1 MTADANPRLYY
12 PPNHTIETLRAVV
25 SGSKTTEKIADELGV
40 SENTAQNKI
49 HDPLHLGLI
58 EEDNG
63 KYEPTKDA
71 KRVVQLDDESAM
83 EETFLELPGVEQ
95 VLEEIENGGAT
106 TEKVGRIISFETD
119 SGAAKESTFKNYG
132 RVYANWIERLDL
144 GEVED
149 STSGSQHPLKTDNGA
164 NNPRVPP
171 QKVIDALRVID
182 DVESHEDLADRLG
195 YSDRHTKKIL
205 STAYALEVA
214 ERERGGGFSTTEIGR
229 TVTTTSEGK
238 QREVLR
244 NSLLEIPLVQ
254 AYCNR
259 VPSGKFRNKA
269 VMQQVSEDYSLGWSE
284 GTVQTRAKRLYRW
297 LLFTR
302 LAEEESQGVL
312 VATDKMPR
320 GNLPDP

>member
-1 MTADANPRLYY
+1 MTGDIKPRLYK
-12 PPNHTIETLRAVV
+12 PPSHTIETLRAIV
-25 SGSKTTEKIADELGV
+25 SGSKTTAQIADELGV

-58 EEDNG
+58 EENDG

-71 KRVVQLDDESAM
+71 KRVVQLDDEDAM
-83 EETFLELPGVEQ
+83 EEPFLELPGVQQ
-95 VLEEIENGGAT
+95 VLEEVENGGAT
-106 TEKVGRIISFETD
+106 TEKVGRIISFKTD

-132 RVYANWIERLDL
+132 RVYADWIERLNL

-149 STSGSQHPLKTDNGA
+149 NASESHHPLETDSGA

-182 DVESHEDLADRLG
+182 DVDTCEELADQLG
-195 YSDRHTKKIL
+195 YSERHTQKIL
-205 STAYALEVA
+205 STAYALGVA
-214 ERERGGGFSTTEIGR
+214 ERERGGGFSTTETGR

-244 NSLLEIPLVQ
+244 NNLLEIPLVQ

-259 VPSGKFRNKA
+259 VPSGEFKNKA

-284 GTVQTRAKRLYRW
+284 GTVRTRAKRLYRW

>member
-1 MTADANPRLYY
+1 MTGDTKPRLYK
-12 PPNHTIETLRAVV
+12 PSSHTIETLRAVV
-25 SGSKTTEKIADELGV
+25 SGSKTTEQIADKLGV
-40 SENTAQNKI
+40 SENTAQNTI

-58 EEDNG
+58 EEDDG

-71 KRVVQLDDESAM
+71 KRVVQLDEVGAM
-83 EETFLELPGVEQ
+83 EEPFLELPGVER
-95 VLEEIENGGAT
+95 VLDEIENGGTT

-119 SGAAKESTFKNYG
+119 SGAAKESTFKSYG
-132 RVYANWIERLDL
+132 RVYADWIEHLDL

-149 STSGSQHPLKTDNGA
+149 SSSGGQHPLKTDNGA

-182 DVESHEDLADRLG
+182 DVESHEELADRLG
-195 YSDRHTKKIL
+195 HSDRHTQKIL

-214 ERERGGGFSTTEIGR
+214 ERERGGGFSTTETGR

-244 NSLLEIPLVQ
+244 NNLLDIPLVQ

-259 VPSGKFRNKA
+259 VPSGEFKNKE

-284 GTVQTRAKRLYRW
+284 TTVETRAKRLYQW

-312 VATDKMPR
+312 LATDKMPR

>member
-1 MTADANPRLYY
+1 MTGETKSRLYK
-12 PPNHTIETLRAVV
+12 PASHTVETLRAVV
-25 SGSKTTEKIADELGV
+25 SGSKTTEQIADELGI

-58 EEDNG
+58 EESDG

-71 KRVVQLDDESAM
+71 KRVVQLDEEDAM
-83 EETFLELPGVEQ
+83 EEPFLELPGVQQ

-106 TEKVGRIISFETD
+106 IEKVGRIISFETD
-119 SGAAKESTFKNYG
+119 SGAAKESTFKSYG
-132 RVYANWIERLDL
+132 RVYADWIERLDL

-149 STSGSQHPLKTDNGA
+149 STSGSQQPLETDSGA

-171 QKVIDALRVID
+171 QKVIDAIRIID
-182 DVESHEDLADRLG
+182 DVESHEELADRLE
-195 YSDRHTKKIL
+195 YSDRHTQKIL
-205 STAYALEVA
+205 STAYALALA
-214 ERERGGGFSTTEIGR
+214 ERERGGSFSTTETGR
-229 TVTTTSEGK
+229 TVTTTSERK

-244 NSLLEIPLVQ
+244 DNLLDIPLVQ

-259 VPSGKFRNKA
+259 VPSGEFKNKE

-284 GTVQTRAKRLYRW
+284 GTVRTRAKRLYQW